1 MMSFLLHTE
10 PAGKMK
16 GIFGGAGQDEVALLR
31 PGVIRNR
38 WNMSKEIPVPHGHS
52 LYGKGKSKSMPW
64 DESEMQTKNQLFI
77 S

>member
-16 GIFGGAGQDEVALLR
+16 RYFDEAGQNEVVLVR
-31 PGVIRNR
+31 PGVVRHRRN
-38 WNMSKEIPVPHGHS
+38 KEIPVPHAHVLHGE
-52 LYGKGKSKSMPW
+52 GKSKTMHW
-64 DESEMQTKNQLFI
+64 DESGILSNNQHII